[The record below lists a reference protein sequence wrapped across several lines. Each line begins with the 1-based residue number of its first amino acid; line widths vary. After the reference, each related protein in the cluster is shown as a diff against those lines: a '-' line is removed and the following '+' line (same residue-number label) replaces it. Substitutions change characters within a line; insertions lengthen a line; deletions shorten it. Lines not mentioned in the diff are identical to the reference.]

1 MGNGDQ
7 FLRHL
12 SLGSIFV
19 LDELVFKVASITF
32 KLKENM
38 ALVMSLQ
45 NSFEVRE
52 CLKRNVKSV
61 KILQFLFHLP
71 AAQFMLEE

>member
-52 CLKRNVKSV
+52 CLKRNVKDQKASLKKYYV
-61 KILQFLFHLP
+61 
-71 AAQFMLEE
+71 